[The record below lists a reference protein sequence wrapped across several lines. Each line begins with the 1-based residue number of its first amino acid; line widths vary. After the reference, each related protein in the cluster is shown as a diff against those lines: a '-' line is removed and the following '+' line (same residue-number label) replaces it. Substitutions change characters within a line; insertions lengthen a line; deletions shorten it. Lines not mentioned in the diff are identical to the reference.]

1 MYAAKRANAGMS
13 VFDHNEEIHGAERLS
28 LMSGLRHAIEHG
40 ELRLLYQPKVDLD
53 TNLMAHVEALVRWE
67 HPVRGM
73 VPPGEFIPFAEQT
86 GFIRWISRWV
96 IGEAIAQCARWHAK
110 GLELGVSVNLSAR
123 DLFDT
128 DLPELFE
135 ASLIRHKVDPSWLW
149 VEITES
155 ALMEDPSKAIATLK
169 SLRRLGIR
177 SSIDDFGTGYSSL
190 SYLKRMPV
198 NEIKIDR
205 SFVTSMVN
213 DVDDEVIV
221 RSTIALAHN
230 MGLSVVAEGVED
242 EATLVALRAL
252 HCDIAQGY
260 YLSRPLTAEA
270 LETWMSNRNSTINA
284 EA

>member
-1 MYAAKRANAGMS
+1 
-13 VFDHNEEIHGAERLS
+13 
-28 LMSGLRHAIEHG
+28 
-40 ELRLLYQPKVDLD
+40 
-53 TNLMAHVEALVRWE
+53 VEALVRWE

-96 IGEAIAQCARWHAK
+96 IGEAVAQCARWHAK
-110 GLELGVSVNLSAR
+110 GLELSVSVNLSAR

-128 DLPELFE
+128 DLPDLFE
-135 ASLIRHKVDPSWLW
+135 ATLRRHGVEPRWLW

-155 ALMEDPSKAIATLK
+155 ALMEDPSKAIATLER
-169 SLRRLGIR
+169 LRQLGVRL
-177 SSIDDFGTGYSSL
+177 SIDDFGTGYSSL

-205 SFVTSMVN
+205 SFVTGMVK
-213 DVDDEVIV
+213 DADDEVIV
-221 RSTIALAHN
+221 RSTIALVHN

-242 EATLVALRAL
+242 AATLEALRGL

-260 YLSRPLTAEA
+260 YLSRPLTADA
-270 LETWMSNRNSTINA
+270 LEVWILNRTA
-284 EA
+284 KLATTA